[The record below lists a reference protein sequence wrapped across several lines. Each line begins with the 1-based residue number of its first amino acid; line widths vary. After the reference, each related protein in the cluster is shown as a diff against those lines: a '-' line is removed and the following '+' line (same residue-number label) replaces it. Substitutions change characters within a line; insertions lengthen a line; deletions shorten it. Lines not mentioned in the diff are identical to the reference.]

1 MLNRS
6 GRYGSR
12 LPHSSR
18 IHRELQHP
26 NWTMGVYLQFD
37 GITNKTEYTMPSTSN
52 TIASV
57 TTTAN
62 SHESTED
69 NIKLSSHGTYEP
81 LYNNLLI
88 TRKALCMTRLLQ

>member
-1 MLNRS
+1 MVVDCHTVQESTVSYSTQTERWVSTSTSMASL
-6 GRYGSR
+6 
-12 LPHSSR
+12 
-18 IHRELQHP
+18 
-26 NWTMGVYLQFD
+26 T
-37 GITNKTEYTMPSTSN
+37 TTEYTMPSTSN

-62 SHESTED
+62 SHESAED